1 MEQETTKKYI
11 MEMVEKIN
19 DNDVLQ
25 RIFNYVH
32 AYFLSR

>member
-1 MEQETTKKYI
+1 MDQETTKKYI

-25 RIFNYVH
+25 RIFNYVYT
-32 AYFLSR
+32 YFLSR